1 MDNLINKAKELLSS
15 STVDVVIGYGK
26 GTVEDRT
33 RAIFITKPEQA
44 DKLIYNA
51 NCKQNLAVYL
61 TKNEIQHHYKKIAIV
76 ATKPVLRAILQIA
89 SEEQIKED
97 KLVVLGID
105 EKGQMIEL
113 NGFLAIEQHLATID
127 HAITEKEKE
136 IIAKIDAMSVEEKWK
151 FWENELSKCFKCYA
165 CRQACPMCYCNR
177 CMVECNQPQWV
188 HVPAHGL
195 GNLEWHFMRA
205 MHLAGRC
212 VNCGDCARA
221 CPMEIPLNLL
231 TYQLIEPI
239 KADFGAVAGL
249 QAKMESVLSSYKL
262 TDKESFIK

>member
-1 MDNLINKAKELLSS
+1 MDSLINKAKELLSS
-15 STVDVVIGYGK
+15 AAVDVVIGYGK
-26 GTVEDRT
+26 GTIEDRT
-33 RAIFITKPEQA
+33 RAIFITKPEDA
-44 DKLIYNA
+44 EKLIFNE

-61 TKNEIQHHYKKIAIV
+61 TKNEVLHHYKKIGIV
-76 ATKPVLRAILQIA
+76 ATKYVLRAILQIA
-89 SEEQIKED
+89 SEEQIKD
-97 KLVVLGID
+97 DNLIVLAVDGANGMV
-105 EKGQMIEL
+105 ELKG
-113 NGFLAIEQHLATID
+113 FDAIEQHVANQD
-127 HAITEKEKE
+127 HNITDKEKE
-136 IIAKIDAMSVEEKWK
+136 IIAKINAMTMEEKWK
-151 FWENELSKCFKCYA
+151 FWEQELSKCFKCYA

-221 CPMEIPLNLL
+221 CPMDIPLNLL

-239 KADFGAVAGL
+239 KEDFGAVAGL